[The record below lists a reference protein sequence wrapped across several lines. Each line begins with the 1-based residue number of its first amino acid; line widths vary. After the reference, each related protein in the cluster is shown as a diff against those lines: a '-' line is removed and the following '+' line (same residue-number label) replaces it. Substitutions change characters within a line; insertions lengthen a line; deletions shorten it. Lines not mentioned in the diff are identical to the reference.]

1 MSESQDHSYSS
12 ISQALS
18 PYSFCGLLQIPLT
31 LSGSDVSR
39 SPPQQSIAWPPGTPR
54 QYLVC
59 DEGQA
64 HALQLAS
71 GLAEDK
77 VVFLGLGDD
86 EVELDLLS

>member
-1 MSESQDHSYSS
+1 MCPQLSDHL
-12 ISQALS
+12 A
-18 PYSFCGLLQIPLT
+18 
-31 LSGSDVSR
+31 
-39 SPPQQSIAWPPGTPR
+39 PGTPR

-71 GLAEDK
+71 GLAEDE
-77 VVFLGLGDD
+77 VVLLGLGDD